1 MAHSALD
8 HRIIPAPKHPTGSEA
23 PPDAAN
29 GYDMENTINPL
40 PVIKWYRLANTYASG
55 KKCIPMMNI
64 AAGRTHRDKPIFA
77 RILPTTRI
85 TIHYVTFTILKTRS
99 AFFFAG
105 DGGSA
110 TSAA

>member
-1 MAHSALD
+1 
-8 HRIIPAPKHPTGSEA
+8 
-23 PPDAAN
+23 
-29 GYDMENTINPL
+29 
-40 PVIKWYRLANTYASG
+40 
-55 KKCIPMMNI
+55 MMNI